1 MEKFLPVRFDRSLKL
16 KEIQDFCWNDGS
28 LYLAT
33 SHGLFESRPIRK
45 KEGKEDFV
53 YCILNPE
60 PLIKGKI
67 TNLCT
72 DGKTNLY
79 FAVDREKVIHYDLV
93 TKRTSVIREYD
104 VVNRLFLRQGY
115 LWICRLWNDIVC
127 YDLKSHKERVVSLE
141 GATSRISPTRM
152 LRIW

>member
-1 MEKFLPVRFDRSLKL
+1 MMAACIWLLRMDCSNRVPS
-16 KEIQDFCWNDGS
+16 
-28 LYLAT
+28 A
-33 SHGLFESRPIRK
+33 K

-141 GATSRISPTRM
+141 GGRPAGFLQLVCYRYGDER
-152 LRIW
+152 